1 MVIFSFTRRKLVL
14 SDFNSLISLIPIILN
29 ELFVFFTFNLT
40 LNDKSRNLFDFNL
53 LKMMKKSSEK
63 PKTASFGQI
72 LMGREPG
79 ISHYVFTTASS
90 YDEMMKG
97 FEVNFSSKS
106 FRDL

>member
-1 MVIFSFTRRKLVL
+1 MNIITNSGIHIPIQPEYNKLVL
-14 SDFNSLISLIPIILN
+14 MDI
-29 ELFVFFTFNLT
+29 
-40 LNDKSRNLFDFNL
+40 
-53 LKMMKKSSEK
+53 KSSEK
-63 PKTASFGQI
+63 PQTASFGQI

-106 FRDL
+106 FRDS